1 VAYSRIVGEQA
12 QLIWRRRLQGTRL
25 SGDGFTLLY
34 KKPTSQEPYGILLHA
49 PSTELNAQL
58 DQLGLRT

>member
-1 VAYSRIVGEQA
+1 
-12 QLIWRRRLQGTRL
+12 LIWKRRLQGTCL
-25 SGDGFTLLY
+25 PGDGFTLLY